1 MSCTASPAGVELGG
15 WRGVE
20 IKDEGRLDKDV
31 ARGHALSAHLLREEA
46 ACYTWSDLGSDKPW
60 PLSEGTLRRG
70 RKEFDEGRGPGSRRP
85 RPCPWAEPAAAAP
98 LGSALA
104 YGYRRHDG
112 VAQGLPTYAALDL

>member
-1 MSCTASPAGVELGG
+1 MRCTASPAGGELGG

-46 ACYTWSDLGSDKPW
+46 ACYTWFDLGSDKPW

-70 RKEFDEGRGPGSRRP
+70 RKEFDEGRGPASRRP
-85 RPCPWAEPAAAAP
+85 RPCPSAEPPPPPPPPPP
-98 LGSALA
+98 LAL
-104 YGYRRHDG
+104 
-112 VAQGLPTYAALDL
+112 PP